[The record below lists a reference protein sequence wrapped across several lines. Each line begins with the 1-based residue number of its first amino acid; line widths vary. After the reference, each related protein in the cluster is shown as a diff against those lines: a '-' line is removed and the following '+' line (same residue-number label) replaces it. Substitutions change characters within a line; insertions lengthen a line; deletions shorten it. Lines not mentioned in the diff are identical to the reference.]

1 MPAYVRLSAAD
12 RTKYEKFGSNDITSD
27 DDNSDS
33 EFFAEETPS
42 ARKTN
47 FKQIM
52 ANNIHDKIQAVYQK
66 VDKTQVIVTPIVRK
80 IKQKTSRSSAKNA
93 SSAKDPQAD
102 ATRDSDNDS
111 IGSASDL
118 QKNEDAS
125 ESRDSF
131 GNGGTLKRQTK
142 RPLFEDT
149 ISESVKTCSS
159 SAYHAECESVATNED
174 EVSRIQIRL
183 RMKKRDR
190 HNESTTST
198 VIDENNRASPTSEDL
213 LHQFGDR
220 PLLLDDE
227 LDYDSSEPT
236 TEGKDEE
243 GVQSQEE
250 PEDLD
255 VFAMAP
261 FKMPLPSKQR
271 KKKIPPIATTPTAGT
286 IWTSTPKKL
295 SPPEVATYQPLVEH
309 PPSAATNVFSTYL
322 FEHESNLDVSPSHQ
336 APKPP
341 AAPRKPPAP
350 QPPASISPIPIA
362 MPDIPKPPTHPKPAH
377 LISTTVEPPS
387 MVSSNP
393 FKTET
398 VTVNKNSFTH
408 IITTATPRPH
418 SEHPA
423 PNVPQTLYGYTTL
436 ATLPGPSPQPKVNLH
451 PFADLVIEHN
461 NNTIT
466 QHDPTLIKPSHVS
479 LVTVNQSIVLDRD
492 TDSLNTSPRK
502 YVNFSNVAHSEHDCV
517 IVNPSPFSDD
527 DNDMVDVQ
535 VLAKS
540 GISIGGVKDKKD
552 KSSTGKYTPLKDK
565 PAKSESHS
573 RVALP
578 ALLVNKVKGN
588 AMNYKKVG
596 STSSV
601 VASSKKDIVDDGGG
615 AAGQSPGT
623 VRHEY
628 QIGFNNMSFEDFP
641 SDQELD
647 ILNPSDGAS
656 RTKTTP
662 FEVVRNEKM
671 LQEAERKF
679 GSLKR
684 RSNLFSWKRFRELR
698 EYEELLGRKLKS

>member
-1 MPAYVRLSAAD
+1 MAAYVRLSAAD

-27 DDNSDS
+27 DDNSES
-33 EFFAEETPS
+33 EFFAEEAAS

-47 FKQIM
+47 FKQTM

-80 IKQKTSRSSAKNA
+80 IKQKTSRSATKNA
-93 SSAKDPQAD
+93 APKNKQTEQAK
-102 ATRDSDNDS
+102 DSDNDS

-118 QKNEDAS
+118 QKTEEHN

-131 GNGGTLKRQTK
+131 GKSGTLKRQTK
-142 RPLFEDT
+142 RPLFDDT

-174 EVSRIQIRL
+174 EISRIQIRV

-190 HNESTTST
+190 HNESTNT
-198 VIDENNRASPTSEDL
+198 VIDETQVSPTSEDL

-236 TEGKDEE
+236 TEGKDED

-250 PEDLD
+250 PEELD

-261 FKMPLPSKQR
+261 FKMPAPSKPRR
-271 KKKIPPIATTPTAGT
+271 KKSNLKTPTSDAGT
-286 IWTSTPKKL
+286 IWTSTPKKP
-295 SPPEVATYQPLVEH
+295 SPAEVVSYQPLVEH
-309 PPSAATNVFSTYL
+309 QPAAVANVFSTYL
-322 FEHESNLDVSPSHQ
+322 FEAESNLDVSPSHQ

-341 AAPRKPPAP
+341 VLPRKSIPTPAFKPPAP
-350 QPPASISPIPIA
+350 HPPASVLPFPIA
-362 MPDIPKPPTHPKPAH
+362 IASDIPNVPNQPKPVRP
-377 LISTTVEPPS
+377 ISAEQPLATL
-387 MVSSNP
+387 NP
-393 FKTET
+393 FKTDT

-408 IITTATPRPH
+408 INTTATPRPH

-423 PNVPQTLYGYTTL
+423 PSKPQILYGY
-436 ATLPGPSPQPKVNLH
+436 AAEPSSHGKPNLQP
-451 PFADLVIEHN
+451 FGELVIEHN
-461 NNTIT
+461 NNNLIT
-466 QHDPTLIKPSHVS
+466 HEPVLQSSSDKPLNIS

-492 TDSLNTSPRK
+492 ADSLTTSPRK
-502 YVNFSNVAHSEHDCV
+502 YINFAN
-517 IVNPSPFSDD
+517 IVPATADLEVMKTSQFSDD
-527 DNDMVDVQ
+527 DDAIVRTT
-535 VLAKS
+535 S
-540 GISIGGVKDKKD
+540 GSVGSKDKKD

-565 PAKSESHS
+565 PTKAESHS

-578 ALLVNKVKGN
+578 AMLVNKVKGN
-588 AMNYKKVG
+588 AMSYKKVG
-596 STSSV
+596 STTSL
-601 VASSKKDIVDDGGG
+601 AKSKKDTDGPAG
-615 AAGQSPGT
+615 AAAGASPRS

-698 EYEELLGRKLKS
+698 EYEEW